1 MQCDEVGD
9 MAFIEFSAVSLAVL
23 KWSMEVVRRLGTAR
37 DLISLLRCSARQ
49 VNRRGPSPN
58 ASAIA

>member
-1 MQCDEVGD
+1 
-9 MAFIEFSAVSLAVL
+9 
-23 KWSMEVVRRLGTAR
+23 MEVVRRLGTAR

-58 ASAIA
+58 ASAIV